1 MKKVAIVGYTSTRE
15 QAPYG
20 DDSFEIWGINDLY
33 EYIPRFNR
41 WFDIH
46 SYDFIKN
53 QVSSRTGRKQLEV
66 LKSMPVP
73 VYMQKKF
80 KSIPN
85 SVRYP
90 FDEIVKY
97 FSPYFTDPVHARYFT
112 NSISFM
118 LALAI
123 YEGFQEIAIYG
134 VDLAVTT
141 EYSEQRPSCEFWI
154 GVAVGR
160 GIKVHIPLQSDL
172 LKTRFI
178 YGFEEKKQHAFEQKM
193 NQVMADLEKKKAE
206 MSQQL
211 EQAKAM
217 LNQYSGALQGCQEMM
232 RCWR

>member
-1 MKKVAIVGYTSTRE
+1 
-15 QAPYG
+15 
-20 DDSFEIWGINDLY
+20 
-33 EYIPRFNR
+33 
-41 WFDIH
+41 
-46 SYDFIKN
+46 
-53 QVSSRTGRKQLEV
+53 
-66 LKSMPVP
+66 MPVP

-211 EQAKAM
+211 EQTKAM